1 MKKVSFVFLLAM
13 LIVSIFNPI
22 KQVDAE
28 GNSNG
33 TFVPLENSS
42 EEFVPLTDE
51 ELEEIRKNDEYSV
64 DLTYD
69 QAVERTSEITGDTIE
84 EIKKENPDTCS
95 QDLKQVGRS
104 MNLLALGDD
113 MEAEAKG
120 KCSWNETSTTH
131 AVKSHNA
138 KLIVIVRACRDGS
151 FGWIQTTKK
160 PMLQEFK
167 ASSKSFRGTVKVDL
181 EVDGYFYVANGKF
194 YNNTSVSHT
203 GTTGTNSVFTATYGV
218 TSTSDYFGELYT
230 GVKWKQ
236 VVK

>member
-51 ELEEIRKNDEYSV
+51 ELEEIRKNGEYNV
-64 DLTYD
+64 ELTYD

-84 EIKKENPDTCS
+84 KIKKENPDTCT
-95 QDLKQVGRS
+95 QDLKYGSRS
-104 MNLLALGDD
+104 VNLLALGDD

-120 KCSWNETSTTH
+120 NCTWNETSTTH
-131 AVKSHNA
+131 TVKSHNA
-138 KLIVIVRACRDGS
+138 KLIVIVRACREGS
-151 FGWIQTTKK
+151 FGWIQVNKK

-167 ASSKSFRGTVKVDL
+167 ASSKSFKGTVEVDL
-181 EVDGYFYVANGKF
+181 ELDGYNYVANGKF

-203 GTTGTNSVFTATYGV
+203 GTTGSNSIFTATYGV
-218 TSTSDYFGELYT
+218 TSTSDVYGALYT